1 MKMKISIL
9 VSVLLSASHL
19 FAQGQTGVDRN
30 KNSSQSQ
37 PAKGASQSS
46 TSGAL
51 NQQSDQNA
59 AQNQQSRSSTT
70 RQSSQSTQPSSP
82 SLGTS
87 TSTSSQGQSST
98 TTSPSGIGAAP
109 SSQSS
114 AGTQPGQS
122 SIGASSS
129 STSPSS
135 TQPTLGTQSSSSR
148 AGAQTG
154 SSTQPGSLQ
163 PGSLNSQTSSQ
174 TGSRLDTAAQGRP
187 GAPET
192 GQQATAN
199 VQVNQQHVT
208 QLQNAFASLKTGGTA
223 QNQQLTQTIMS
234 IAPGSKVSQTYVTR
248 FVTDL
253 GTVLPRVTLSAP
265 AQQRLASTIAYVLT
279 PNVQATQL
287 EPMLTQVRE
296 VLVQSGVPAVAAQTV
311 ACDLH
316 LMAAEAHPELL
327 EVRVS
332 P

>member
-9 VSVLLSASHL
+9 VSVLMSASHL

-37 PAKGASQSS
+37 PATGASQSS

-59 AQNQQSRSSTT
+59 AQNRQSRSSTT
-70 RQSSQSTQPSSP
+70 SQSSQSTQPSSP

-87 TSTSSQGQSST
+87 TSSSQRQSST

-148 AGAQTG
+148 AGTQTG

-174 TGSRLDTAAQGRP
+174 TGSRLDTTAQGRP

-234 IAPGSKVSQTYVTR
+234 IAPGSRVSQTYVTR